1 MRRVVVTGL
10 GIVSSIGNNASEVLE
25 SLKAGR
31 SGITA
36 NEDMKE
42 YGFRSQIA
50 GDIKGLNLADMIDKR
65 TLRFHGAR
73 CGLCLFGDGTGD
85 RRCGF
90 GSILDFKRTH
100 RIGGRI
106 RWPVNQFDVRGPSG
120 CVKGRI
126 AQTHWA
132 TCGSKMHVLDHFG
145 EPINR
150 VTRLRASTIPSPRPV
165 PHPCIVSVMRR
176 NRS

>member
-65 TLRFHGAR
+65 TLRFMGPGAAYAYLAMEQAIADA
-73 CGLCLFGDGTGD
+73 GLDQCL
-85 RRCGF
+85 GF
-90 GSILDFKRTH
+90 QRTH

-120 CVKGRI
+120 CVKGGI
-126 AQTHWA
+126 AQTYWA

-150 VTRLRASTIPSPRPV
+150 VSD
-165 PHPCIVSVMRR
+165 
-176 NRS
+176 

>member
-1 MRRVVVTGL
+1 
-10 GIVSSIGNNASEVLE
+10 
-25 SLKAGR
+25 
-31 SGITA
+31 
-36 NEDMKE
+36 MKE

-65 TLRFHGAR
+65 TLRLWGQVR
-73 CGLCLFGDGTGD
+73 PMRIWRWN
-85 RRCGF
+85 RRLQMRVWINLGF
-90 GSILDFKRTH
+90 QRTH

-126 AQTHWA
+126 AQTYWA
-132 TCGSKMHVLDHFG
+132 TCGSKMHVLNHFG

-150 VTRLRASTIPSPRPV
+150 V
-165 PHPCIVSVMRR
+165 
-176 NRS
+176 